1 MELYQSLRG
10 WMNGMAVPM
19 LVLDA
24 PGGGGK
30 VPIVP
35 SYIEHLDPEFVD
47 VRTYRGDMIRYPQP
61 RERDCTVPYDAI
73 QFAGVEP
80 DDDREGSR

>member
-1 MELYQSLRG
+1 
-10 WMNGMAVPM
+10 GMAVPM

-35 SYIEHLDPEFVD
+35 SYIDEVADTHVT
-47 VRTYRGDMIRYPQP
+47 VRTYRGERIAYPEP
-61 RERDCTVPYDAI
+61 RERDCHVPYDDI
-73 QFAGVEP
+73 HFANEP
-80 DDDREGSR
+80 ADDDREGSRS